1 MKLDLEPELVWKHFE
16 KLCHIPRCS
25 KHEEQAADYVMEVAR
40 KRGLEVMQDETGNV
54 VVRKPATDDAYRN
67 APMVIIQSHL
77 DMVCE
82 KNRDVDHD
90 FSTDPIDVYV
100 EGDQVKARGTTLGAD
115 NGIGVAVALA
125 LMEAE
130 GLEHGPLEFLFT
142 VDEETGMTGAF
153 GLKEGTVKGT
163 LLINVDSEEYGSVY
177 IGCAGGGNSTLHLPV
192 SCEKIQQKGQKGL
205 EITIRGLKGGHS
217 GTDIHEGRAN
227 SIRLMAR
234 LLYNMDVRLCALE
247 AGNKFNAIPREAVA
261 RVVTADPQQVQER
274 AEEFQALFRDEY
286 SETDGDVAVEVSD
299 CTVNQMLDEES
310 HQRAVR
316 LLMAL
321 PHGVMAMD
329 QHVEGL
335 VETSTNL
342 ATVRLGDE
350 LTVEMS
356 TRSSIDSALE
366 GVMQRI
372 RAIGELAGATI
383 EEGGRYPG
391 WKPDMDSQLLDI
403 AKRAYRHI
411 HGEDPEIKAIHAGL
425 EPGVIGQVVKADMI
439 SIGPQIEHPH
449 SPDEVVYVSSVQKF
463 WDYLVTILGIIAEQ
477 KG

>member
-1 MKLDLEPELVWKHFE
+1 MKLDLEPDLVWKHFE

-25 KHEEQAADYVMEVAR
+25 KHEEQAADYVAEVAENLN
-40 KRGLEVMQDETGNV
+40 LEVVRDEVGNV
-54 VVRKPATDDAYRN
+54 VVRKPATDDAYRK
-67 APMVIIQSHL
+67 APMVTIQSHL

-82 KNRDVDHD
+82 KNRDVEHD

-100 EGDQVKARGTTLGAD
+100 DGDQVKARGTTLGAD

-163 LLINVDSEEYGSVY
+163 LMINVDSEEYGSVY

-192 SCEKIQQKGQKGL
+192 SFEKAGHQGL

-227 SIRLMAR
+227 SIRLMSR
-234 LLYNMDVRLCALE
+234 LLYNLDARLCSLE
-247 AGNKFNAIPREAVA
+247 AGNKLNAIPRESVA
-261 RVVTADPQQVQER
+261 RVAAADPRQAR
-274 AEEFQALFRDEY
+274 KTAEEFQALFRDEY
-286 SETDGDVAVEVSD
+286 AETDGDVVVEVGD
-299 CTVNQMLDEES
+299 CQADHMLSQDS
-310 HQRAVR
+310 HQRVVR

-329 QHVEGL
+329 QQVKGL

-342 ATVRLGDE
+342 ATVRLGEE

-391 WKPDMDSQLLDI
+391 WKPDMGSELLDV
-403 AKRAYRHI
+403 AKRAYRDI

-425 EPGVIGQVVKADMI
+425 EPGVIGQVVDADMI

-463 WDYLVTILGIIAEQ
+463 WDYLLNILCMVAEQ
-477 KG
+477 KE